1 MSYLYPRYWQVE
13 TESGEL
19 QVSAQAVR
27 RLEPT
32 WNWRRLEP
40 FTCKNAETCG
50 HESAVHSL
58 MRRQKNLK
66 NLLLTT
72 VCLIRVV
79 RAVSHTVTP
88 PVAVDTASRPA
99 LELAICT
106 RSCWRRI
113 ETVGVMFDM

>member
-32 WNWRRLEP
+32 WNWRRLDP
-40 FTCKNAETCG
+40 FTCKNTETCG
-50 HESAVHSL
+50 HEYAVHSP
-58 MRRQKNLK
+58 KSCALK
-66 NLLLTT
+66 NLQLTT
-72 VCLIRVV
+72 VCLIRGV

-88 PVAVDTASRPA
+88 PVAVDTTSRPA
-99 LELAICT
+99 LELAVCT

-113 ETVGVMFDM
+113 KTVGVMFDM